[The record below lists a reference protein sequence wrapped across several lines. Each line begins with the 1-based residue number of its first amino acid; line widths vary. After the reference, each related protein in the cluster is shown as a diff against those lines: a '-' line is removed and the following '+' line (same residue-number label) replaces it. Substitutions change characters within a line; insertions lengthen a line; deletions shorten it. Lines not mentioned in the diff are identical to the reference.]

1 MEREKRENLGSERN
15 WGKERYAIGMS
26 TSLQTL
32 NSFSF
37 RHDTLHLLV
46 AKFSAS
52 TIQQSASSSSFSN
65 PLHLHSKAVGH
76 HVVHRRVPPPT
87 KPPTSTPSPT
97 QASLSVLFLFLPLWF
112 WVLECPSSSSNPIR
126 GDEMSILMYLGEPRH
141 KLFAARKYLK
151 GVGFSSFHTASN
163 SSVEH
168 SQEEE
173 VGIALGSNV
182 GDRLHNFKEA
192 LKLMRNSGINITRHA
207 CLYETAPAYVTD
219 QPRFIYSA
227 VRAVTKLG
235 PHELL
240 STLKRIEKDL
250 GRTDGMRIWERPFV
264 MAPLM
269 DLLGSAIDSDTVTS
283 WNSFSGHSRG
293 LSGLWEDL
301 GSESLIGEF
310 GKEGM
315 YRVMPVANGLLD
327 WSWRTSV
334 MGILNVTPD
343 SFSDGGHFQSV
354 ESAVSQVRLMISE
367 GADMIDIGALSTR
380 PMASRISAEEEL
392 GRLIPVLEA
401 VVSMPEV
408 EGKLISVD
416 TFYSEVASEA
426 VSKGAHFIN
435 DVSAGKLDSN
445 MFKVM
450 ADLNVPYVAMHMR
463 GDPSTMQNS
472 ENLKYDNVCEEISS
486 ELYSRVREAE
496 MSGIPGWRIMIDP
509 GVGFSKKTEHNLDIL
524 MGLPDIREEIAS
536 RSLAI
541 SHAPMLIGPSR
552 KRFLGEICSR
562 SDAAERDPATIAS
575 VTAGVLGG
583 ANIVRVHNV
592 KDNLDAVKVCDAIL
606 RQKSSHMKS
615 RRLICLSTAYL
626 LLMLIA
632 GLPEYLDF
640 CSNNSVSV
648 VLCHVTPT
656 PRSYVEHNNAVKAGT
671 KKHQVQ
677 CSIE

>member
-1 MEREKRENLGSERN
+1 MEL
-15 WGKERYAIGMS
+15 
-26 TSLQTL
+26 
-32 NSFSF
+32 
-37 RHDTLHLLV
+37 
-46 AKFSAS
+46 
-52 TIQQSASSSSFSN
+52 
-65 PLHLHSKAVGH
+65 
-76 HVVHRRVPPPT
+76 
-87 KPPTSTPSPT
+87 
-97 QASLSVLFLFLPLWF
+97 
-112 WVLECPSSSSNPIR
+112 
-126 GDEMSILMYLGEPRH
+126 
-141 KLFAARKYLK
+141 
-151 GVGFSSFHTASN
+151 
-163 SSVEH
+163 H

-173 VGIALGSNV
+173 VVIALGSNV

-250 GRTDGMRIWERPFV
+250 GRTGGIRYGPRPIDLDILFYGKYKVRSDILTIPHERIWERPFV

-269 DLLGSAIDSDTVTS
+269 DLLGSAIDSDTVAS
-283 WNSFSGHSRG
+283 WHSFSGHSRG
-293 LSGLWEDL
+293 LTGLWEDL

-327 WSWRTSV
+327 WSRRTSV

-343 SFSDGGHFQSV
+343 SFSDGGNFKSV
-354 ESAVSQVRLMISE
+354 ESAVYQVRLMISE
-367 GADMIDIGALSTR
+367 GADMIDIGAQSTR
-380 PMASRISAEEEL
+380 PTASRISAAEEL

-426 VSKGAHFIN
+426 VSKGAHLIN
-435 DVSAGKLDSN
+435 DVSAGQLDSN

-450 ADLNVPYVAMHMR
+450 ADLDVPYVAMHMR

-472 ENLKYDNVCEEISS
+472 ENLKYGNVCKEISS

-524 MGLPDIREEIAS
+524 MGLPDIREEIAT

-606 RQKSSHMKS
+606 RQKSSHLKS
-615 RRLICLSTAYL
+615 R
-626 LLMLIA
+626 
-632 GLPEYLDF
+632 
-640 CSNNSVSV
+640 
-648 VLCHVTPT
+648 H
-656 PRSYVEHNNAVKAGT
+656 
-671 KKHQVQ
+671 
-677 CSIE
+677 